1 MALRLHAVT
10 PNESTPPHVLLDGAR
25 TIVFRDLAAIVTNRE
40 KFALDDVDPSL
51 ANEHREIV
59 DAIFKNQVVL
69 PTPAGIV
76 FRTEH
81 VLTRWMELHYVAL
94 TDALA
99 FVNDRAAARVHV
111 SRAGVPIDDDA
122 REAGSDLAEAASDIF
137 RNLRRRAVASVPL
150 TTEQVTGIVL
160 SGAFL
165 IDQALWGEF
174 EREFV
179 MSREAHP
186 ELRMQLTGPWAPY
199 DFVRM
204 QFGD

>member
-10 PNESTPPHVLLDGAR
+10 VIDSVHEPHVLEDGAR
-25 TIVFRDLAAIVTNRE
+25 AVPYRDLAAIVTARE
-40 KFALDDVDPSL
+40 KFSLDNPDPAL
-51 ANEHREIV
+51 ANQHRQIV
-59 DAIFKNQVVL
+59 DTVFKAQVVL
-69 PTPAGIV
+69 PTPVGIV

-81 VLTRWMELHYVAL
+81 VLARWMELHYVAL

-99 FVNDRAAARVHV
+99 FVSDRVAARVHV
-111 SRAGVPIDDDA
+111 SRAGGKRDDK
-122 REAGSDLAEAASDIF
+122 EAGSDLAEAAGEIF
-137 RNLRRRAVASVPL
+137 RELRRRAVASVPL

-165 IDQALWGEF
+165 VERELWSEF
-174 EREFV
+174 ERGFALA
-179 MSREAHP
+179 RETNP
-186 ELRMQLTGPWAPY
+186 ELTVELTGPWAPY

>member
-1 MALRLHAVT
+1 M
-10 PNESTPPHVLLDGAR
+10 
-25 TIVFRDLAAIVTNRE
+25 
-40 KFALDDVDPSL
+40 
-51 ANEHREIV
+51 
-59 DAIFKNQVVL
+59 L
-69 PTPAGIV
+69 PTPVGIV

-94 TDALA
+94 TDALS

-111 SRAGVPIDDDA
+111 SRAGGKRDDK
-122 REAGSDLAEAASDIF
+122 EAGSDLAEAASEIF
-137 RNLRRRAVASVPL
+137 RELRRRAVASVPL

-165 IDQALWGEF
+165 VERELWSEF
-174 EREFV
+174 ERGFALA
-179 MSREAHP
+179 REANP
-186 ELRMQLTGPWAPY
+186 ELRVELTGPWAPY

>member
-10 PNESTPPHVLLDGAR
+10 VIDSVHEAHVLQDGAR
-25 TIVFRDLAAIVTNRE
+25 AIPFRDLAAIVTDRE
-40 KFALDDVDPSL
+40 KFSLDDPDPAL

-59 DAIFKNQVVL
+59 DTVFKAQVVL

-76 FRTEH
+76 FRSEH

-99 FVNDRAAARVHV
+99 FVSDRAAARVHV
-111 SRAGVPIDDDA
+111 SRAGDKRVDK
-122 REAGSDLAEAASDIF
+122 EAGSDLAEAAGEIF
-137 RNLRRRAVASVPL
+137 RELRRRAVASVPL
-150 TTEQVTGIVL
+150 TTEQMTGVVL
-160 SGAFL
+160 SSAFL
-165 IDQALWGEF
+165 VDRELWAEF
-174 EREFV
+174 ERGFV
-179 MSREAHP
+179 LSRTANPDLSVE
-186 ELRMQLTGPWAPY
+186 LTGPWAPY

>member
-1 MALRLHAVT
+1 MAFRLHAVA
-10 PNESTPPHVLLDGAR
+10 PIESSHPVLRDGAHA
-25 TIVFRDLAAIVTNRE
+25 IAFRDLAAIVTERE
-40 KFALDDVDPSL
+40 KFALDEIDPGL
-51 ANEHREIV
+51 ANEHRMIV
-59 DAIFKNQVVL
+59 DAIFKTQVVL

-99 FVNDRAAARVHV
+99 FVSDRSAARVHV
-111 SRAGVPIDDDA
+111 SRAGGNKED
-122 REAGSDLAEAASDIF
+122 REAGSDLAEAASEIF
-137 RNLRRRAVASVPL
+137 RCLRRRAVASVPL
-150 TTEQVTGIVL
+150 TTEQITGIVL

-165 IDQALWGEF
+165 IEQDLWAEF
-174 EREFV
+174 GREFV
-179 MSREAHP
+179 AVRDANPTLLVE
-186 ELRMQLTGPWAPY
+186 LTGPWAPY

>member
-10 PNESTPPHVLLDGAR
+10 PNESTPPHVLRDGAR
-25 TIVFRDLAAIVTNRE
+25 PIVFRDLAAIVTNRE

-122 REAGSDLAEAASDIF
+122 REAGSDLAEAASEIF

-150 TTEQVTGIVL
+150 STEQVTGIVL